1 MHENAACIAFIAF
14 YVMCCLVTWVVFI
27 RQRAG
32 WLLGV

>member
-1 MHENAACIAFIAF
+1 MNENAACIACTSF
-14 YVMCCLVTWVVFI
+14 YMVCCLVTCVVFI

>member
-27 RQRAG
+27 RQRAS